1 MPENRMFTGKMPQ
14 IRNKDVPLC
23 MQWMRACQITG
34 CYLRIYWEIRSYNLA
49 VRIWMFWQFNFFLG
63 SAFILRQNLSVF
75 TAAYFLSF
83 TFLHNCQ
90 DARLPQVGCLIT
102 FKSPLF
108 YSVYSDTMV
117 IQYEFFINSFRHSWI
132 KQKKLPIYY
141 KILKRKNIRLERIMI
156 TGLVQKN

>member
-1 MPENRMFTGKMPQ
+1 M
-14 IRNKDVPLC
+14 DVL
-23 MQWMRACQITG
+23 TV
-34 CYLRIYWEIRSYNLA
+34 L
-49 VRIWMFWQFNFFLG
+49 FFLG
-63 SAFILRQNLSVF
+63 SAFFLRQNLSVF

-108 YSVYSDTMV
+108 YSVYYDTMV

-132 KQKKLPIYY
+132 KQKKLPICY